1 MDSNSILII
10 KTEGRFLFLDWN
22 KIDYI
27 SAESNYVRIH
37 SGEKSYLVRE
47 TLRDIC
53 NRLANP
59 PFMRISRSTIINVNC
74 IKELR
79 NRRSLSIEVVM
90 NNNRICY
97 WSRSYRPNLDNLLE
111 RMSVV

>member
-22 KIDYI
+22 EIDSV
-27 SAESNYVRIH
+27 SAENNCVRVCC
-37 SGEKSYLVRE
+37 SQRSYLVRE
-47 TLRDIC
+47 TVKNIC
-53 NRLANP
+53 KRLPSP
-59 PFMRISRSTIINVNC
+59 PFIRISRSTVINTDW
-74 IKELR
+74 IRELR

-97 WSRSYRPNLDNLLE
+97 WSRSYRPSLNHLLE